1 MKTFSWLTLVLS
13 LGASWALSADTPSVV
28 GEEVVLDAP
37 GGHPIAI
44 LLAGAHRTNGDVR
57 DGFVR
62 VTLEGWIRLP
72 ADAAPASPLEA
83 PPVGVGTEPA
93 LTAPAL
99 SGNVTTLLPSGEIHF
114 GAGARIVL
122 LGQCEDLEAQRLSL
136 ESRYRIEQEDLK
148 KEGEALALEQQRAL
162 NSSDNLHEAT
172 QRLDRSK
179 ATLAARKRK
188 SEKLLETYREKLEDL
203 FRRHQ
208 VAETT
213 ADARGWYRFPKLS
226 PGSYRLLA
234 VSTVGESVHRWYV
247 PVGMPATGGVQLDL
261 SESSTGTDPYLG
273 LR

>member
-1 MKTFSWLTLVLS
+1 
-13 LGASWALSADTPSVV
+13 
-28 GEEVVLDAP
+28 
-37 GGHPIAI
+37 
-44 LLAGAHRTNGDVR
+44 
-57 DGFVR
+57 
-62 VTLEGWIRLP
+62 
-72 ADAAPASPLEA
+72 
-83 PPVGVGTEPA
+83 
-93 LTAPAL
+93 
-99 SGNVTTLLPSGEIHF
+99 VTTLLPSGEIHF

-188 SEKLLETYREKLEDL
+188 SEKLSETYREKLEDL

-247 PVGMPATGGVQLDL
+247 PVEMPATGGVQLDL
-261 SESSTGTDPYLG
+261 SESNTGTDPYLG